1 MINKE
6 LHLKVATYKLL
17 RGSTKYF
24 LVMQT

>member
-17 RGSTKYF
+17 RIY
-24 LVMQT
+24 